1 MWKRPSS
8 EEAVPMTVSEK
19 LPIVAQASL
28 IADPLFVIL
37 YATYAELSTGLGAF
51 APTASPEN
59 FGSEILVMVICAK
72 AEVASPQLNAI
83 ARRYLGKRRTN
94 CFDIWSF
101 RIRRIQTISW
111 VMFGSTSRQSF
122 FKSYRAPLHERRW

>member
-1 MWKRPSS
+1 
-8 EEAVPMTVSEK
+8 MTVSEK
-19 LPIVAQASL
+19 LPIVAHASL

-72 AEVASPQLNAI
+72 AGVASPQLNAI
-83 ARRYLGKRRTN
+83 ERRYLGKRRTN
-94 CFDIWSF
+94 G
-101 RIRRIQTISW
+101 
-111 VMFGSTSRQSF
+111 FG
-122 FKSYRAPLHERRW
+122 YLVI